1 LEEIIFFSALIGLVP
16 QGSISKKP
24 WLLILTSNGK
34 THFLKKYYQSTAIF
48 RLVKE
53 RILMSKN
60 KILRII
66 PIGGLGEVGKNMTL
80 YEYGNNILI
89 VDAGI
94 MFPEND
100 MLGIDYII
108 PDFEHYLKDK
118 RDQVRGIIFT
128 HGHEDHIGAVQHLLE
143 MVNAPIYA
151 TKLTLGLLEVKLNR
165 YGMLEKAD
173 LRPVNAGEQISIGP
187 FTVDFFHVCHSIPD
201 GVGLGIETPAG
212 LVVHTGDYKFDH
224 TPVDNWPTDYAKLAE
239 FAQRGVMALLADST
253 NATEPGW
260 TPSERTIEGALDQV
274 FGAAKGRI
282 LVATFASL
290 ISRMQQVADAAE
302 RHGRKIAFT
311 GRSMVENMNMAR
323 ALGYVDFPE
332 RLVIT
337 LEKSL
342 SMPDNQVVL
351 MCTGSQGEPRS
362 IMGRLA
368 NGTNR
373 KFDIREGDTI
383 VLSSQPI
390 PGNEEPVYR
399 TINQLFRRGADVVY
413 EAIAPI
419 HVSGHASQEEIKLL
433 LHLVR
438 PRYLIP
444 IHGELRMLKQ
454 HAKLAKEVGM
464 PKENICVV
472 ENGQIIELVNGELR
486 LAERIPGDYIFV
498 DGSGVGDVDRSIV
511 RERES
516 LAQDGIVVVNLV
528 IDDQTGQLNGDPQ
541 IITRGFIL
549 MDEMQ
554 PMLDELKKRIQET
567 LRASDGNLEGQV
579 LRAVKSYLYE
589 ETKRNPYI
597 VVNINR
603 I

>member
-1 LEEIIFFSALIGLVP
+1 M
-16 QGSISKKP
+16 
-24 WLLILTSNGK
+24 TN
-34 THFLKKYYQSTAIF
+34 
-48 RLVKE
+48 
-53 RILMSKN
+53 N

-108 PDFEHYLKDK
+108 PDFEHYLNDKKD
-118 RDQVRGIIFT
+118 RVRGILFT
-128 HGHEDHIGAVQHLLE
+128 HGHEDHIGAIQHLLE
-143 MVNAPIYA
+143 LVNAPIYA
-151 TKLTLGLLEVKLNR
+151 TKLTRGLLEVKLNR
-165 YGMLEKAD
+165 HGMSGKAD
-173 LRPVNAGEQISIGP
+173 LRTVTAGEQVQIGP
-187 FTVDFFHVCHSIPD
+187 FKVDFFHVCHSIPD

-239 FAQRGVMALLADST
+239 FAQRGVLALLADST
-253 NATEPGW
+253 NATDPGW
-260 TPSERTIEGALDQV
+260 TPSERIIDVGLDQV
-274 FGAAKGRI
+274 FKAAKGRI

-290 ISRMQQVADAAE
+290 ISRMQQVANAAE

-311 GRSMVENMNMAR
+311 GRSMVDNMNMAR
-323 ALGYVDFPE
+323 ELGYVDFPE
-332 RLVIT
+332 RLVIS
-337 LEKSL
+337 LEQSL

-383 VLSSQPI
+383 VLSSHPI

-399 TINQLFRRGADVVY
+399 TINQLFRRGADVIY
-413 EAIAPI
+413 ESIAPV

-438 PRYLIP
+438 PKYLIP

-454 HAKLAKEVGM
+454 HAKLAQEVGV
-464 PKENICVV
+464 PEENVCVV
-472 ENGQIIELVNGELR
+472 ENGQIIELVGEELR
-486 LAERIPGDYIFV
+486 LGERIPGDYIFV
-498 DGSGVGDVDRSIV
+498 DGSGVGNVDRSIV
-511 RERES
+511 RERET
-516 LAQDGIVVVNLV
+516 LGQDGILVLNLAV
-528 IDDQTGQLNGDPQ
+528 DEKTGQMSGEPE
-541 IITRGFIL
+541 IISRGFIL
-549 MDEMQ
+549 
-554 PMLDELKKRIQET
+554 LDELDPMMTDLKNELKKTVRS
-567 LRASDGNLEGQV
+567 SDGNLENQV
-579 LRAVKSYLYE
+579 LRSVKSFLYK
-589 ETKRNPYI
+589 ETKRNPFI
-597 VVNINR
+597 FVNIQRN
-603 I
+603 

>member
-1 LEEIIFFSALIGLVP
+1 M
-16 QGSISKKP
+16 
-24 WLLILTSNGK
+24 N
-34 THFLKKYYQSTAIF
+34 
-48 RLVKE
+48 
-53 RILMSKN
+53 KN

-89 VDAGI
+89 VDAGL

-118 RDQVRGIIFT
+118 RDQVRGMIFT

-151 TKLTLGLLEVKLNR
+151 TKLTLGLLEVKLSR
-165 YGMLEKAD
+165 YGMLAKAD

-212 LVVHTGDYKFDH
+212 LVVHAGDYKFDH

-239 FAQRGVMALLADST
+239 FAQRGVLALLADST

-274 FGAAKGRI
+274 FETAKGRI

-323 ALGYVDFPE
+323 SLGYVDFPE

-337 LEKSL
+337 LEQSL
-342 SMPDNQVVL
+342 TMPDNQVVL
-351 MCTGSQGEPRS
+351 MCTGAQGEPRS

-399 TINQLFRRGADVVY
+399 TINQLFRRGADVIY

-438 PRYLIP
+438 PKYLIP

-472 ENGQIIELVNGELR
+472 ENGQIIELVNGELQ

-516 LAQDGIVVVNLV
+516 LAQDGIVVINLV

-554 PMLDELKKRIQET
+554 PILDGVKTRIQET
-567 LRASDGNLEGQV
+567 LRSSDGNLEGQV

-589 ETKRNPYI
+589 ETKRSPYI

-603 I
+603 F

>member
-1 LEEIIFFSALIGLVP
+1 
-16 QGSISKKP
+16 
-24 WLLILTSNGK
+24 
-34 THFLKKYYQSTAIF
+34 
-48 RLVKE
+48 
-53 RILMSKN
+53 
-60 KILRII
+60 
-66 PIGGLGEVGKNMTL
+66 MTL

-108 PDFEHYLKDK
+108 PDFEQYLKDK
-118 RDQVRGIIFT
+118 VNLVRGIIFT
-128 HGHEDHIGAVQHLLE
+128 HGHEDHIGAIQHLLE

-151 TKLTLGLLEVKLNR
+151 TKLTRGLVEVKLNR
-165 YGMLEKAD
+165 HGLSGKAD
-173 LRPVNAGEQISIGP
+173 LRTVSAGDRLQIGP
-187 FTVDFFHVCHSIPD
+187 FKVDLFHVCHSIPD
-201 GVGLGIETPAG
+201 GIGLGIETPAG

-239 FAQRGVMALLADST
+239 FAERGVLALLADST
-253 NATEPGW
+253 NATDPGW
-260 TPSERTIEGALDQV
+260 TPSERTIDEGLDQV
-274 FGAAKGRI
+274 FEAAQGRI

-290 ISRMQQVADAAE
+290 ISRMQQVANAAE

-311 GRSMVENMNMAR
+311 GRSMVDNMNMAR
-323 ALGYVDFPE
+323 DLGYVDFPE
-332 RLVIT
+332 RLVIS

-351 MCTGSQGEPRS
+351 MVTGSQGEPRS

-383 VLSSQPI
+383 VLSSHPI

-399 TINQLFRRGADVVY
+399 TINQLFRRGAEVVY
-413 EAIAPI
+413 ESIAPV

-438 PRYLIP
+438 PKYLIP

-454 HAKLAKEVGM
+454 HARLAQEVGV
-464 PKENICVV
+464 PQDNISVI
-472 ENGQIIELVNGELR
+472 ENGQIIEFVDGQRR
-486 LAERIPGDYIFV
+486 LGERIPGDYIFV
-498 DGSGVGDVDRSIV
+498 DGTGVGDVDRSIV
-511 RERES
+511 REREN
-516 LAQDGIVVVNLV
+516 LGQDGIIVVNLMV
-528 IDDQTGQLNGDPQ
+528 DQNSSQLKGDPE

-549 MDEMQ
+549 PEEFD
-554 PMLDELKKRIQET
+554 PLLDNLKKQIRKTVQK
-567 LRASDGNLEGQV
+567 SDNNLENQV
-579 LRAVKSYLYE
+579 LRAVKSFLYQ
-589 ETKRNPYI
+589 ETNRNPYVFI
-597 VVNINR
+597 NINR
-603 I
+603 H

>member
-1 LEEIIFFSALIGLVP
+1 MTN
-16 QGSISKKP
+16 K
-24 WLLILTSNGK
+24 
-34 THFLKKYYQSTAIF
+34 
-48 RLVKE
+48 
-53 RILMSKN
+53 
-60 KILRII
+60 KILKIV

-80 YEYGNNILI
+80 YEYGNDILI

-108 PDFEHYLKDK
+108 PDFEDYLKDK
-118 RDQVRGIIFT
+118 RNRVRGIIFT
-128 HGHEDHIGAVQHLLE
+128 HGHEDHIGAIQHLLE

-151 TKLTLGLLEVKLNR
+151 TRLTLGLVEVKLNR
-165 YGMLEKAD
+165 HGLKGKAD
-173 LRPVNAGEQISIGP
+173 IRTVKAGDKVQIGP
-187 FTVDFFHVCHSIPD
+187 FGVDFFHVCHSIPD
-201 GVGLGIETPAG
+201 GVGLGIDTPAG

-239 FAQRGVMALLADST
+239 FAQRGVSVLLADST
-253 NATEPGW
+253 NATDPGW
-260 TPSERTIEGALDQV
+260 TPSERTIDDGLDEV
-274 FGAAKGRI
+274 FKSAKGRI

-290 ISRMQQVADAAE
+290 ISRMQQVANAAE

-311 GRSMVENMNMAR
+311 GRSMVDNMNMAR
-323 ALGYVDFPE
+323 ELGYVDFPE
-332 RLVIT
+332 RLVIS

-373 KFDIREGDTI
+373 LFDVREGDTI
-383 VLSSQPI
+383 VLSSHPI

-413 EAIAPI
+413 ESIAPV

-438 PRYLIP
+438 PKYLVP

-454 HAKLAKEVGM
+454 HAKLAQDVGV
-464 PKENICVV
+464 PKENIRVV
-472 ENGQIIELVNGELR
+472 ENGQILELVDGELR
-486 LAERIPGDYIFV
+486 LGERIPGDYIFV
-498 DGSGVGDVDRSIV
+498 DGSGVGDVDRGIV
-511 RERES
+511 RERET
-516 LAQDGIVVVNLV
+516 LGQDGIMVVNLV
-528 IDDQTGQLNGDPQ
+528 VNKSGHLKGNPE
-541 IITRGFIL
+541 IISRGFML
-549 MDEMQ
+549 PEDMDSL
-554 PMLDELKKRIQET
+554 LDELNKQLQKTVRQ
-567 LRASDGNLEGQV
+567 SDGNLEKQV
-579 LRAVKSYLYE
+579 LRTVKSFLYQ
-589 ETKRNPYI
+589 ETKRNPFI
-597 VVNINR
+597 FVNINQG
-603 I
+603 

>member
-1 LEEIIFFSALIGLVP
+1 M
-16 QGSISKKP
+16 
-24 WLLILTSNGK
+24 TN
-34 THFLKKYYQSTAIF
+34 
-48 RLVKE
+48 
-53 RILMSKN
+53 N

-108 PDFEHYLKDK
+108 PDFENYLKDK
-118 RDQVRGIIFT
+118 THLVRGIVFT
-128 HGHEDHIGAVQHLLE
+128 HGHEDHIGAIQHLLE

-151 TKLTLGLLEVKLNR
+151 TKLTRGLVEVKLNR
-165 YGMLEKAD
+165 HGMSGKAD
-173 LRPVNAGEQISIGP
+173 LRLVSAGDRVQIGP
-187 FTVDFFHVCHSIPD
+187 FQVDFFHVCHSIPD
-201 GVGLGIETPAG
+201 GIGLGIETPAG

-239 FAQRGVMALLADST
+239 FAERGVLALLADST

-260 TPSERTIEGALDQV
+260 TPSERTIDDGLDQV
-274 FGAAKGRI
+274 FEAAQGRI

-290 ISRMQQVADAAE
+290 ISRMQQVANAAE

-311 GRSMVENMNMAR
+311 GRSMVDNMNMAR
-323 ALGYVDFPE
+323 ELGYVDFPE
-332 RLVIT
+332 RLVIS

-373 KFDIREGDTI
+373 KFDVREGDTI
-383 VLSSQPI
+383 VLSSHPI

-413 EAIAPI
+413 ESIAPV

-438 PRYLIP
+438 PKYLIP

-454 HAKLAKEVGM
+454 HARLAQEVGV
-464 PKENICVV
+464 PKKNIAVI
-472 ENGQIIELVNGELR
+472 ENGQIIEFVDGELR
-486 LAERIPGDYIFV
+486 MGERIPGDYIFV

-516 LAQDGIVVVNLV
+516 LGQDGIMVINLSV
-528 IDDQTGQLNGDPQ
+528 DHQSGQLRGEPD

-549 MDEMQ
+549 SEEFDPLADNLQKEVKNAVRQ
-554 PMLDELKKRIQET
+554 
-567 LRASDGNLEGQV
+567 SNGNLENQV
-579 LRAVKSYLYE
+579 LRTVKSFLYQ
-589 ETKRNPYI
+589 ETKRNPFI
-597 VVNINR
+597 FVNINES
-603 I
+603 